1 MNGIAPYTGN
11 PALIINNPPPS
22 LQPYFARDCAAYGQ
36 STFYPSQSNVRF
48 NPAIETKCVSGL
60 GTTLVRNDLT
70 NFAPRLGIAWSPTSK
85 WTVRAGG
92 GIFYVQD
99 ISDRWFDEP
108 KNLARG
114 GTYNANFTTHNLT
127 FEQPFGS
134 ATFSNACG
142 VSAPLTCI
150 SSPLFLGEDPGRRTP
165 YIEQAELNI
174 QRQLSKSTALEVGY
188 LGSFGHK
195 LERVM
200 FYNSAVPSAV
210 GTIVSRTPYPQFSD
224 GQVTA
229 GLGNSNYESGAAKLT
244 QRLASGLSAL
254 VSYTYSKSLDN
265 TSGIGSENGNALR
278 QAQDGWCATK
288 ACGEYSLSDFD
299 SRQRLAMSILYE
311 LPVGKGKRFLNHGVA
326 SSILGGWQLNS
337 IISASSGF
345 PVEAVDGIN
354 QSNSNTNV
362 DRPNST
368 GLPGQLSHPTTGE
381 WFNIAAFQ
389 LQPFGSYGNAA
400 RNSIIGPGIM
410 DWDFSMLKN
419 FMFTEQRFL
428 QFRFECFNCANHPNF
443 GDPGNTLTANQLN
456 SSGIPIPGTGTF
468 GEITSLRPGIDMR
481 ELQFSLKLIF

>member
-1 MNGIAPYTGN
+1 
-11 PALIINNPPPS
+11 
-22 LQPYFARDCAAYGQ
+22 
-36 STFYPSQSNVRF
+36 
-48 NPAIETKCVSGL
+48 
-60 GTTLVRNDLT
+60 
-70 NFAPRLGIAWSPTSK
+70 
-85 WTVRAGG
+85 
-92 GIFYVQD
+92 
-99 ISDRWFDEP
+99 
-108 KNLARG
+108 
-114 GTYNANFTTHNLT
+114 
-127 FEQPFGS
+127 
-134 ATFSNACG
+134 
-142 VSAPLTCI
+142 
-150 SSPLFLGEDPGRRTP
+150 
-165 YIEQAELNI
+165 
-174 QRQLSKSTALEVGY
+174 
-188 LGSFGHK
+188 
-195 LERVM
+195 M

-368 GLPGQLSHPTTGE
+368 GLPGQLSHPTTGVL
-381 WFNIAAFQ
+381 FNIAAVQ

-410 DWDFSMLKN
+410 DWDLSMLKN